1 MAISS
6 VLTLALDG
14 VRRAAVGG
22 CALGQGGH
30 TTPRSRGGRGM
41 GVVVSAGGS
50 VLRGQ
55 VRVTGGPWEPVG
67 MRSLPGRRGVGPP
80 RVDALGPAD
89 TGPQAQGTLAAPVAV
104 GLSTHAVAP
113 DAAPAVAR
121 SPQWGS
127 SHCPPCPPSGPRG
140 QSQPHTSRRR
150 PDRQQDGLPHGREPD
165 LTLHVALATRA

>member
-1 MAISS
+1 
-6 VLTLALDG
+6 
-14 VRRAAVGG
+14 
-22 CALGQGGH
+22 
-30 TTPRSRGGRGM
+30 M

-80 RVDALGPAD
+80 RVHALGPAD

-127 SHCPPCPPSGPRG
+127 SHCPLCPPYGPRV
-140 QSQPHTSRRR
+140 SHSRTR
-150 PDRQQDGLPHGREPD
+150 HGAI
-165 LTLHVALATRA
+165 LTVSRMASDTAANPT